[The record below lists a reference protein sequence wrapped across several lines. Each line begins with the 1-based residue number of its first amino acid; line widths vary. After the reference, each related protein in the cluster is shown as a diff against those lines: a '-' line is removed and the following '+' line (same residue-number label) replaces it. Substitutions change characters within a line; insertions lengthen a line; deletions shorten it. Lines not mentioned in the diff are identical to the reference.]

1 MYQHAAK
8 PNEDNVVQTLPTN
21 TMNSEPNKEQSQ
33 KAVITIKENEVVDVI
48 NKHRGGIDEEVNNTI
63 VSKELALVGESVGI
77 KAEKFEAWCKE
88 DKNYEKLGRGIIS
101 LTEQSDIVKQ
111 YTTLNDEFTK
121 RLTDENRA
129 TDIKDTGDKRIKNS
143 PPENKFRK
151 RWRVESLCKD
161 K

>member
-63 VSKELALVGESVGI
+63 VSSK
-77 KAEKFEAWCKE
+77 
-88 DKNYEKLGRGIIS
+88 KLQKII
-101 LTEQSDIVKQ
+101 Q
-111 YTTLNDEFTK
+111 K
-121 RLTDENRA
+121 R
-129 TDIKDTGDKRIKNS
+129 S
-143 PPENKFRK
+143 
-151 RWRVESLCKD
+151 
-161 K
+161 